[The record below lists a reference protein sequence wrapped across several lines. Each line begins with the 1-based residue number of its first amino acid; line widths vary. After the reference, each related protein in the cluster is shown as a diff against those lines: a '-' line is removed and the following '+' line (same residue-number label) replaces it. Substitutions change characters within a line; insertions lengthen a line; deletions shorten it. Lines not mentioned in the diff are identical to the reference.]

1 MAIWLLA
8 ALIEAPRLTPSL
20 EQYVRHT
27 HRDRNVHREL
37 RIMAANVAGAHGN
50 QGDADSIER
59 TVRTDLDPTTEGS
72 RCHVKPVSNERRR
85 TRPRTAGSGKQP
97 GLKVHIQQA
106 FRALEITATNHL
118 L

>member
-1 MAIWLLA
+1 MEAVGDYLTDPDRNLSDYMAIWLLA

-59 TVRTDLDPTTEGS
+59 TVRTDVDPTINAILDNTS
-72 RCHVKPVSNERRR
+72 RYLR
-85 TRPRTAGSGKQP
+85 
-97 GLKVHIQQA
+97 
-106 FRALEITATNHL
+106 
-118 L
+118 